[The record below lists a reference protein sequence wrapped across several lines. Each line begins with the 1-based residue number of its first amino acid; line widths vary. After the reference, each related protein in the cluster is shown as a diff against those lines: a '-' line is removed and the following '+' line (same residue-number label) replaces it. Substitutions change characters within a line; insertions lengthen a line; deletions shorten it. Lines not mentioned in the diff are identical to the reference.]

1 MHNSSYMNGAFSFR
15 YLHKKLLT
23 EWKVEK
29 LLLHKDDS
37 AKTNGFYN
45 HSNVIR
51 IECEL
56 SGVGTCPVLR
66 F

>member
-1 MHNSSYMNGAFSFR
+1 
-15 YLHKKLLT
+15 
-23 EWKVEK
+23 
-29 LLLHKDDS
+29 LLHKDDS

-66 F
+66 FWSFEGERPRDSNRCNVTVIMKTSV

>member
-1 MHNSSYMNGAFSFR
+1 MHSFASWDVAFFFS
-15 YLHKKLLT
+15 YLHRKT
-23 EWKVEK
+23 TNKVECK
-29 LLLHKDDS
+29 NKLLHKDDS

>member
-1 MHNSSYMNGAFSFR
+1 MQ
-15 YLHKKLLT
+15 KKLLT
-23 EWKVEK
+23 EWKAEK
-29 LLLHKDDS
+29 VLLHKDDS

-56 SGVGTCPVLR
+56 LGVGTCPVLR
-66 F
+66 V

>member
-1 MHNSSYMNGAFSFR
+1 MEHSF
-15 YLHKKLLT
+15 LITCTEKLLT
-23 EWKVEK
+23 KWKIEK

-56 SGVGTCPVLR
+56 LRVGTCPVLR
-66 F
+66 V